1 EGESTNS
8 SAGFHFWGHAPKNGT
23 LRKLQISSENQ
34 FTQNTLHSHSKSFI
48 IHHSSFIIHH
58 SSFIIHRSSLPKDYC
73 FTKAPPYCFWP

>member
-1 EGESTNS
+1 GESTNS

-34 FTQNTLHSHSKSFI
+34 FTQNTLHSLN

-58 SSFIIHRSSLPKDYC
+58 SSFIVHRSSFIVL
-73 FTKAPPYCFWP
+73 

>member
-34 FTQNTLHSHSKSFI
+34 FTQNTLHSHFLQKFI
-48 IHHSSFIIHH
+48 VHRSSFIIH
-58 SSFIIHRSSLPKDYC
+58 SS
-73 FTKAPPYCFWP
+73 